1 MTILKQLE
9 PPRFQY
15 ICIDTICNY
24 NIYIYQYKIKY
35 VCIIVYSLYIYCIY
49 IYIVYIYIVY
59 IYIYVSYNIN
69 KMHTM
74 VKWNSPN
81 LLSTQLLVNVQRDV
95 ISQKPIEWSLNRML
109 HQFHHLAVCQNLVPL
124 VNIKIAGKWMFIP
137 LKMVLIGIAP
147 YPFWYL
153 PSGKHTKKRWKII
166 GKSPFLMGKSTINGL
181 FSIAMLVYQRVLQD
195 ANWCELMRKKS
206 IVLAKPQLP
215 AATISWLCGHI

>member
-1 MTILKQLE
+1 M
-9 PPRFQY
+9 
-15 ICIDTICNY
+15 
-24 NIYIYQYKIKY
+24 
-35 VCIIVYSLYIYCIY
+35 LYIYIL
-49 IYIVYIYIVY
+49 Y

-109 HQFHHLAVCQNLVPL
+109 HQFHHLAVCQNLVPR

-153 PSGKHTKKRWKII
+153 PSGKHTKND
-166 GKSPFLMGKSTINGL
+166 GKSLENHHFNGKIHYKWAIFHSYVSLPEGTPG
-181 FSIAMLVYQRVLQD
+181 
-195 ANWCELMRKKS
+195 CKLMRIDAKK
-206 IVLAKPQLP
+206 IDCL
-215 AATISWLCGHI
+215 G